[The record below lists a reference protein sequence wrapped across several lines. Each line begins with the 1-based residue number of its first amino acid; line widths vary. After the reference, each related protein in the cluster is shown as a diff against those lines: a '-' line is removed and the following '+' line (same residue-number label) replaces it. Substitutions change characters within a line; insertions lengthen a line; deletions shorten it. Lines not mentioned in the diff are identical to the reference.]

1 MSSRPA
7 ARPLFEAAIVKPAL
21 WHALVK
27 LDPRRMIR
35 APVMFVVELGS
46 LFTTL
51 LFIHALATGAADVG
65 FIGGLTAW
73 LWLTVWFANFAEA
86 MAEGR
91 GKAQAAALRRAR
103 QDVLANRVAERG
115 STPTWSAS
123 RRRSSRQACWSRC
136 RPAS

>member
-46 LFTTL
+46 AFTTL
-51 LFIHALATGAADVG
+51 LFIHALATGAADTG

-91 GKAQAAALRRAR
+91 GKAQAAALRKAR
-103 QDVLANRVAERG
+103 QDVLANRRG
-115 STPTWSAS
+115 RSARSTPTVGIP
-123 RRRSSRQACWSRC
+123 SSQLTPACWSRC